1 MIRVFA
7 VPPDDV
13 ADAVKT
19 LGRFVEQIFS
29 RGSGGCDPFR
39 LVRKA
44 CRNEAVMW
52 VIADD
57 KTPLGVAFTQ
67 TELWIEGKRLRIVG
81 VAGSKMRTWLK
92 TFTDEMK
99 KHGRDEG
106 CEKLVGEG
114 RPGWGRVLGLKP
126 VRTVIEMEID

>member
-1 MIRVFA
+1 MIRVLA

-13 ADAVKT
+13 TGAVRI
-19 LGRFVEQIFS
+19 LEQFVELMFS
-29 RGSGGCDPFR
+29 RGSSGCDPCR
-39 LVRKA
+39 VVHDA
-44 CRNEAVMW
+44 CRNKAVMW

-81 VAGSKMRTWLK
+81 VAGTQMAKWLR

-99 KHGRDEG
+99 KHARDEG
-106 CEKLVGEG
+106 CEKLVAEG
-114 RPGWGRVLGLKP
+114 RLGWAKVLGLKP
-126 VRTVIEMEID
+126 VRTVIEMEAV